1 LSIEYMILFLIK
13 KLMGL
18 FFLDIM
24 YYLSKKAKWLPV
36 FLVLFGILGF
46 WEWNE
51 VLRLTYNSHI
61 QHPE

>member
-1 LSIEYMILFLIK
+1 MILFLIK

-24 YYLSKKAKWLPV
+24 YYLSKKVKWLPV

-46 WEWNE
+46 WEWKE
-51 VLRLTYNSHI
+51 VLRLTYISHI
-61 QHPE
+61 